1 MNRKKRE
8 LLLRGTS
15 ETDANLLYFA
25 GIQIPDPF
33 FAFTLGGRK
42 CALLSPLEAGRASRG
57 SNLDEIFDIS
67 ETCSRAKIPYSDFP
81 ALCKILKSKKV
92 SALAVAENFPSKFY
106 ADLCREGFD
115 VEIREGQF
123 FPEREIKTEREL
135 REISRA
141 NSAAAAGFAIA
152 EEIMRLSKIS
162 RGRLLFDSRP
172 LTCEFLRAEIEKAAL
187 SLGAD
192 SMHTIVAA
200 GDGACDPHN
209 EGSGAIRANS
219 LIVMDIFP
227 RLKSSGYYGDMTRTF
242 LRGEPSK
249 EQARLVETVLDA
261 QAIALSKIS
270 AGADGA
276 DIHEHVKNFFI
287 ENGYE
292 TKSSKDGWSGF
303 FHSTGHG
310 VGLDIHESPSL
321 GAKSCPL
328 KAGNVVTVEPGLYYR
343 GVGGCRI
350 EDTVAVTKTGARML
364 SDYHYEWI
372 I

>member
-1 MNRKKRE
+1 MKRE
-8 LLLRGTS
+8 V
-15 ETDANLLYFA
+15 LLYGDTNGNSDMLYFT
-25 GIQIPDPF
+25 GLRIPDPF

-152 EEIMRLSKIS
+152 EEILRLSKIS

-200 GDGACDPHN
+200 GDVAAMEAVMQRCDPNATAHN
-209 EGSGAIRANS
+209 CYKFNALGYANLPEVFVRWLIDYGTDIGQPDQFGNTPLIHQAANRNGAAQ
-219 LIVMDIFP
+219 IV
-227 RLKSSGYYGDMTRTF
+227 LY
-242 LRGEPSK
+242 L
-249 EQARLVETVLDA
+249 QL
-261 QAIALSKIS
+261 
-270 AGADGA
+270 GA
-276 DIHEHVKNFFI
+276 DITANVNISNINRENF
-287 ENGYE
+287 
-292 TKSSKDGWSGF
+292 KSGSG
-303 FHSTGHG
+303 
-310 VGLDIHESPSL
+310 I
-321 GAKSCPL
+321 
-328 KAGNVVTVEPGLYYR
+328 
-343 GVGGCRI
+343 
-350 EDTVAVTKTGARML
+350 
-364 SDYHYEWI
+364 
-372 I
+372 